1 MGTFTT
7 KDGKTVTLPDRKP
20 KAAPA
25 PATER
30 AQTREEGGGGGGGV
44 LLALGGLVLV
54 LGLGAAVVVIARR
67 RAAAPALAVVP
78 DAPADVV
85 VEEGT

>member
-25 PATER
+25 PVTER
-30 AQTREEGGGGGGGV
+30 TEAREEGGGGGV
-44 LLALGGLVLV
+44 LLALGGLVL
-54 LGLGAAVVVIARR
+54 LAGLGAAVYVFARR
-67 RAAAPALAVVP
+67 RAAAPPALAAVP

-85 VEEGT
+85 VEDA